1 LHVTNGIVIIFVTSV
16 YLKATPMSSHHVVGS
31 SRGRK
36 PLHHASSSGGIA
48 STVPVGGSSLERSH
62 QDMMKMDAQSEMS
75 EVGYLNFEIL
85 CMSCDKCLSC
95 MH

>member
-1 LHVTNGIVIIFVTSV
+1 MIIFVTSV
-16 YLKATPMSSHHVVGS
+16 FLKATPMSSHNVVGS

-36 PLHHASSSGGIA
+36 PLHHASSSGGT

-75 EVGYLNFEIL
+75 EVGYLTLEI
-85 CMSCDKCLSC
+85 
-95 MH
+95 